1 MWCRYDVGITDGV
14 TSMDNFLLRF
24 FPKVAAQA
32 MSGSSTSTD
41 AFCTYSNQN
50 LQAFTLSLFLA
61 AAFTGLLGSFSTR
74 CAAQLR
80 LSEELVTGST
90 VVSLGLIE
98 EDRINLG
105 LFCTM
110 KHSYRCSGFH
120 VTERVDCCAFRRYG
134 RKSTMLLGGIC
145 FLIGAVLTSAAY
157 ELPQLVIGRVV
168 LGFGV
173 GA

>member
-1 MWCRYDVGITDGV
+1 MVED
-14 TSMDNFLLRF
+14 
-24 FPKVAAQA
+24 K
-32 MSGSSTSTD
+32 
-41 AFCTYSNQN
+41 TYS
-50 LQAFTLSLFLA
+50 
-61 AAFTGLLGSFSTR
+61 
-74 CAAQLR
+74 
-80 LSEELVTGST
+80 
-90 VVSLGLIE
+90 
-98 EDRINLG
+98 G

-110 KHSYRCSGFH
+110 KHGQGVQGLIRLSM
-120 VTERVDCCAFRRYG
+120 RVCCAFRRYG